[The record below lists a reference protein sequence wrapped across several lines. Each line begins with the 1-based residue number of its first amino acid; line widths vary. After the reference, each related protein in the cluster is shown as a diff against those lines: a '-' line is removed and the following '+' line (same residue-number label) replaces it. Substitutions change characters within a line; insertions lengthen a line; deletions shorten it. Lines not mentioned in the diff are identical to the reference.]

1 MPCSLIE
8 TYRLIHPKLPD
19 GWLLEW
25 AFTSEIGVYAQRCMH
40 LVCIQIKNY
49 GCREAGSLNERTSCL
64 DVFSSGRTDFS
75 LSLAE

>member
-8 TYRLIHPKLPD
+8 TYRLIHPKLSD

-49 GCREAGSLNERTSCL
+49 GCREAGRLNERTSCL
-64 DVFSSGRTDFS
+64 DVFSSGKTDFA
-75 LSLAE
+75 LSC